1 MRNAWRQRSPGRR
14 ARSGGLPALALAST
28 VLVGTQ
34 AASAQDAAPPG
45 VGSVKLFDML
55 RATHE
60 GGISLSRLDY
70 RPTSG
75 THWQQGWEV
84 AGSIAITNR
93 QEPFFITGYQATAL
107 RVLDS
112 KSYSLS
118 ILQSGALVGCRVGP
132 VEPEAGIAIST
143 IMVDLLHDD
152 FSVGMFSPKASA
164 GFGIR
169 LGDLRIGA
177 HAYSEYLWRW
187 LGTDLFVRGVELSV
201 RIRRQPPGHP
211 LFEGASGE

>member
-1 MRNAWRQRSPGRR
+1 MI
-14 ARSGGLPALALAST
+14 ALALASP
-28 VLVGTQ
+28 VLAGTR
-34 AASAQDAAPPG
+34 AASAQDTTPRG
-45 VGSVKLFDML
+45 IGSVKLFDML

-60 GGISLSRLDY
+60 SGISLSRFDY

-75 THWQQGWEV
+75 TQWQRGWEFG
-84 AGSIAITNR
+84 GSIAITNR

-118 ILQSGALVGCRVGP
+118 VLQSGALVGCRVGP
-132 VEPEAGIAIST
+132 VEPEAGIAVST

-152 FSVGMFSPKASA
+152 FSVGMFSPKVSA

-169 LGDLRIGA
+169 LGDVRIGA

-187 LGTDLFVRGVELSV
+187 FGTDLYLRGVELSV

-211 LFEGASGE
+211 LFQAGGGD